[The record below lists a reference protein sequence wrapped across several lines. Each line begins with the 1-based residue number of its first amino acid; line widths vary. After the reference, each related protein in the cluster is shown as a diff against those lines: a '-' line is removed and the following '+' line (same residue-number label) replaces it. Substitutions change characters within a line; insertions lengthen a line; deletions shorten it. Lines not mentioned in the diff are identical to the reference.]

1 MFAATVCGCRGRVDQ
16 WQPEPNAKR
25 PNRLAVTDIQVI
37 EDGHILLRRVRS
49 GAEVEN
55 ELDLSFVAF
64 EPFGEGLPFHA
75 LRGLQSSVVLKLVG
89 AAEIIDQHQV
99 EKPRF
104 VQPCGELAAD
114 ESGRSRDHNHVGKGS
129 ANNLPYLCR
138 IGMERKDLVY
148 ITRRAR
154 FNAAHKLWNPEWTP
168 ARNFEVFGK
177 CAGENWHGHNFD
189 VYVTLKGEIDPAT
202 GYFINFHD
210 LKAIMKERIEE
221 PLDHKNLNMDV
232 PWLAG
237 KQTSTEV
244 LAMGIWR
251 EMEAGLAGH
260 DCALHRVR
268 VWETE
273 NNFADYFGGA

>member
-1 MFAATVCGCRGRVDQ
+1 M
-16 WQPEPNAKR
+16 
-25 PNRLAVTDIQVI
+25 
-37 EDGHILLRRVRS
+37 
-49 GAEVEN
+49 
-55 ELDLSFVAF
+55 
-64 EPFGEGLPFHA
+64 
-75 LRGLQSSVVLKLVG
+75 
-89 AAEIIDQHQV
+89 
-99 EKPRF
+99 
-104 VQPCGELAAD
+104 
-114 ESGRSRDHNHVGKGS
+114 ES
-129 ANNLPYLCR
+129 
-138 IGMERKDLVY
+138 KDLVY

-154 FNAAHKLWNPEWTP
+154 FNAAHKLWNPEWTS

-251 EMEAGLAGH
+251 EMEAGLAGY